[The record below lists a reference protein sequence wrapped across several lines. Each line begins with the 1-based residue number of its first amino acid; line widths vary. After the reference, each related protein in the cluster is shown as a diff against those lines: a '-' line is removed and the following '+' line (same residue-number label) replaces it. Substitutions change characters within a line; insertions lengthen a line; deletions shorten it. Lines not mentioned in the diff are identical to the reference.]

1 MPILAP
7 PPRPSPAW
15 RGREKRTGVAAVKLD
30 AQLKPWRTDE
40 RQSGPYPER
49 AERDPNLVDRAL
61 MAWGEVA
68 ARGLGHR
75 RRMLARF
82 CDLVDAAEPDVQ
94 ALSDEA
100 LREAGQGLRPLF
112 LRHGLRDD
120 LLVRCFALAREGSRR
135 VLGKRHYR
143 VQLMGGRALVEGWLA
158 EMATGEGK
166 TITAGPPAIAAA
178 LAGLAVHVV
187 TVNDYLAE
195 RDAEIVRPLYELF
208 GLSVGICRHGETPEA
223 RRAAYAADI
232 TYGANKEIA
241 FDYLRD
247 RIALGRRRGRA
258 GRAVT
263 AMLAGGAPQPLLLRG
278 LGFAIVDEADSVLV
292 DEARTPLIISAD
304 AGGGEEAAT
313 YATALEIATQ
323 LSEGPHYEVMRAR
336 RLVRLTEAG
345 RARVEE
351 ASRLR
356 GGLFAIRRAREE
368 LAEQALTALHL
379 YHRGQQYVL
388 AEDKVQIVDEYTGR
402 IADGRTWEKGLHQLI
417 ETKEGVALTGRRETL
432 ARITYQRFFRRYLR
446 LSGMTGTGWEL
457 AGELRAV
464 YGLPVVR
471 IPTNRPS
478 LRRDLG
484 ARLLPDQGR
493 KWDAVADAAARMS
506 ATGRPVLVGTKSVEA
521 SEALSARLGAKGLDH
536 TVLNAHFD
544 KEEAEIVARAGEPA
558 RVTVATN
565 MAGRGTDIHLAEGV
579 REAGGLH
586 VIVAEYHDSP
596 RIDRQLIGR
605 GARQGDPGSFE
616 AIVAADD
623 ELFRLHG
630 GGRLARLARLL
641 PGGGVALLRR
651 IAQWRAEA
659 RNAATRRQTLRS
671 DTETRRSLGFAGLPE

>member
-1 MPILAP
+1 M
-7 PPRPSPAW
+7 
-15 RGREKRTGVAAVKLD
+15 KLD
-30 AQLKPWRTDE
+30 ARQKPWRTDE
-40 RQSGPYPER
+40 KQSGPYPER
-49 AERDPNLVDRAL
+49 AERDPNLADRAL
-61 MAWGEVA
+61 MAWGEIA

-75 RRMLARF
+75 RRLLERF
-82 CDLVDAAEPDVQ
+82 CDRVDAAEAGVQ
-94 ALSDEA
+94 ALTDQG
-100 LREAGQGLRPLF
+100 LREAAQALRPLF
-112 LRHGLRDD
+112 LRHGLRED

-178 LAGLAVHVV
+178 LAGLPVHVV

-208 GLSVGICRHGETPEA
+208 GLTVGICRHGEKPEQ
-223 RRAAYAADI
+223 RREAYAADI

-258 GRAVT
+258 GRAVV
-263 AMLAGGAPQPLLLRG
+263 AMLRDAAAQPLLLRG

-304 AGGGEEAAT
+304 TGGEDDAAAT
-313 YATALEIATQ
+313 YGVALEIAGQ
-323 LSEGPHYEVMRAR
+323 LEEGTHYELLRSR
-336 RLVRLTEAG
+336 RLVRLTDAG
-345 RARVEE
+345 RDRVEQ
-351 ASRLR
+351 AARLR

-368 LAEQALTALHL
+368 LATQALTALHL

-388 AEDKVQIVDEYTGR
+388 QDGKVQIVDEYTGR

-417 ETKEGVALTGRRETL
+417 ETKEGAALTGRRETL

-464 YGLPVVR
+464 YGLPIVR
-471 IPTNRPS
+471 IPLNKPS
-478 LRRDLG
+478 RRRDLG
-484 ARLLPDQGR
+484 ARLLADQDA
-493 KWDAVADAAARMS
+493 KWNAVADAAQRM
-506 ATGRPVLVGTKSVEA
+506 ATTGRPVLIGTKSVEA
-521 SEALSARLGAKGLDH
+521 SEALSARLAARGLPH

-544 KEEAEIVARAGEPA
+544 KEEAEIVARAGE
-558 RVTVATN
+558 RGRITVATN
-565 MAGRGTDIHLAEGV
+565 MAGRGTDIHLADGV
-579 REAGGLH
+579 RELGGLH
-586 VIVAEYHDSP
+586 VIVAEYCDSP

-623 ELFRLHG
+623 EIFRLFG

-641 PGGGVALLRR
+641 PGGGVAALRR

-659 RNAATRRQTLRS
+659 QNAATRRQTLRS